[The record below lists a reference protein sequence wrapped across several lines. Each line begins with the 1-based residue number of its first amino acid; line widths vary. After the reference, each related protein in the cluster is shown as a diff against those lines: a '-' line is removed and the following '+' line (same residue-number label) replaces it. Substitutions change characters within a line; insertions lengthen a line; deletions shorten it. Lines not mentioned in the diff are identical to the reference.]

1 MDTPFILHQ
10 QQHRVVTLTL
20 HRLEAR
26 NALSTPCLEQLV
38 ARLEQADADSG
49 VGAVVIAG
57 AARFFAAGAD
67 LRELQQQDLPA
78 ALADRRPQLWQR
90 LAQFSKPLLA
100 AVNGYALG
108 AGCELALACDI
119 VIGGESARFGLPE
132 ITLGLMPGAGGTQRL
147 IRCVGKSRASQMVLT
162 GEPIDARTAL
172 QAGLISEVCVDALT
186 LERTQQI
193 ADRISRQ
200 APLAL
205 RAAKQA
211 LKQAEEIGLSQGLAM
226 ERQQFVTLAATDDR
240 REGIAAFSK
249 TYAKLSGAL
258 IYGQRIDS
266 QPSRR
271 RRVDADPQP
280 AGPAQQL

>member
-1 MDTPFILHQ
+1 MDTPFILRQ

-20 HRLEAR
+20 HRPEAR

-38 ARLEQADADSG
+38 FLLEQADADRS

-67 LRELQQQDLPA
+67 LHELQRQDLPA
-78 ALADRRPQLWQR
+78 ALADSRPQLWQR

-162 GEPIDARTAL
+162 GEAIDARTAL

-211 LKQAEEIGLSQGLAM
+211 LKQAEETGLSQGLAM

-240 REGIAAFSK
+240 REGIAAFFEK
-249 TYAKLSGAL
+249 RTPNYQG
-258 IYGQRIDS
+258 R
-266 QPSRR
+266 
-271 RRVDADPQP
+271 
-280 AGPAQQL
+280 